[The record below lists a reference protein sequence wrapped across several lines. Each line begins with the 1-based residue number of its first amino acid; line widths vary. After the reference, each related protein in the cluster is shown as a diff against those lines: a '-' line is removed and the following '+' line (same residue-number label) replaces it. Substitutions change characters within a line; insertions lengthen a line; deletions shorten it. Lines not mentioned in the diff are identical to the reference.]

1 MPNISI
7 VADFCK
13 KMVKSQ
19 LVMLPLYMY
28 YYEMN
33 VKAMKPTILLE
44 FGMTRHLLPRGALD
58 FEMGGSVRRKAPNRG
73 SKERIFGKTRG

>member
-13 KMVKSQ
+13 KMVKIQ
-19 LVMLPLYMY
+19 LVMLPLY

>member
-13 KMVKSQ
+13 KIVKIQ
-19 LVMLPLYMY
+19 LAMLPLYMY
-28 YYEMN
+28 YYEIN
-33 VKAMKPTILLE
+33 VKAMQPTILLK

-58 FEMGGSVRRKAPNRG
+58 FEMGGRRKAPNRG
-73 SKERIFGKTRG
+73 SKERILGKNRG